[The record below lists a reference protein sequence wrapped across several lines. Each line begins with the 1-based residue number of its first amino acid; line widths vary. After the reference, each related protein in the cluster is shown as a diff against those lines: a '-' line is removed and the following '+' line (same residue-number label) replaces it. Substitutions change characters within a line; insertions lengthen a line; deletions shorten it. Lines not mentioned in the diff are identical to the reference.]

1 MRGTASAT
9 LVSFS
14 DSCMSKVS
22 GIGLGLVVSLI
33 LGLRVLIRVGVR
45 PTKAIKLFLKQIAL
59 CLKKYVWLSVYV
71 VHNNVLGY

>member
-1 MRGTASAT
+1 MHFLRGTASAT

-33 LGLRVLIRVGVR
+33 LGLRVIIRVGVR
-45 PTKAIKLFLKQIAL
+45 PTKAIKLFNNKNCPLF
-59 CLKKYVWLSVYV
+59 KKICV
-71 VHNNVLGY
+71 VECVRST